1 MQAFTCQPLTKQTG
15 DNPFTDSTSLATLVI
30 PHLEAHLASHP
41 EIRFLVLEFTPDHL
55 DTVLAIRR
63 IVGTSTLKI
72 AAIIGSDN
80 PSSLASSSNPST
92 SDPERYAFAEIP
104 SVGGHDAFSNAV
116 SPKASYIP
124 AHRVNYVLPSSANP
138 NETAAFI
145 AAIRSSLCATSSFY
159 TADPTPQFNP
169 PNEKATFLLSSAST
183 SLDTP
188 PASPP
193 STISPP
199 IPPRSVR
206 SVSASPSTR
215 ASVSTFDRAV
225 GRGTMLASPT
235 VSSASHYQVD
245 DNASASRPYFSAVS
259 VQTSSHSGSAS
270 GSESSRRRR
279 AVWGKTPRQQRR
291 GWVSGTWGVKVVRGS
306 LLEEDEG
313 GEGGGQEEEDILEE
327 EEEDDGYDDVDE
339 RRLMPMYMARRRRE
353 KERETGGSGKAMRL
367 LGLA

>member
-92 SDPERYAFAEIP
+92 SDPETYAFAEIP
-104 SVGGHDAFSNAV
+104 SVGGHDAFSNLV

-124 AHRVNYVLPSSANP
+124 VHRVNYVLPSSATP

-159 TADPTPQFNP
+159 TADPTPQTNP
-169 PNEKATFLLSSAST
+169 RGEKATFLLSSAST

-199 IPPRSVR
+199 IPPRSVH

-235 VSSASHYQVD
+235 SVSSASHYQVD

-259 VQTSSHSGSAS
+259 VQTSSTSGS
-270 GSESSRRRR
+270 GSESNRRR

-306 LLEEDEG
+306 LLEEEEEG
-313 GEGGGQEEEDILEE
+313 GEEGGVEEDDIVE
-327 EEEDDGYDDVDE
+327 EEEDEEFDDVDE
-339 RRLMPMYMARRRRE
+339 RRLMPMNMARRRRE